1 MQPDRLDALGPRRSR
16 AEFLLMGAIALVALL
31 VFAVLAEFGQQR
43 HLHQR
48 TIETVAISRN
58 MRSDT
63 LAIMQS
69 LTDVKAARLLQ
80 ETYNS
85 TDVRLQADAAAAD
98 VRAQIELL
106 QQQAAIDP
114 ELEATSARIAALI
127 EADLSPQPNLR
138 PAEIAVRSTSFR
150 AELRTEI
157 TRLLTRA
164 NAINDAA
171 REEERRSRERLDA
184 TTIALGVLALVAAAL
199 GALAVRG
206 ERARWRLARDAAEA
220 ARAAAAEAD
229 AAKTRF
235 LAVASHDMRQPL
247 HALTLYLTALERRVE
262 TTEARDILTK
272 MERATQSMVG
282 MFGTLLDLARVQSGA
297 ITPEFAPT
305 PLQPIIDRIIAEHP
319 GRTIEAAPTTLSIET
334 DETLFERALS
344 NLVVNAMKHGGGAAR
359 IEIATSGQA
368 VDISVID
375 NGPGIARED
384 QERMFE
390 EFVRLERSKGDGL
403 GLGLA
408 IVRRI
413 SNLLNMP
420 LRLDSAPGHGA
431 RFTLRARRANGAAT
445 QNGEVASRGV
455 AGANVLL
462 LDDDMLA
469 REAVAG
475 TLRDLGAMVQACA
488 NEAEINLALQTGFR
502 ADLLVMDLRI
512 DGALQGLDITRRVRA
527 RFDPPP
533 PAIMITG
540 DTDPD
545 TLTQLRASGFGWLIK
560 PIDADALSALAS
572 TQLANTT

>member
-1 MQPDRLDALGPRRSR
+1 
-16 AEFLLMGAIALVALL
+16 MGAIALVALL
-31 VFAVLAEFGQQR
+31 VFATLVEFGQQR
-43 HLHQR
+43 RLHQR
-48 TIETVAISRN
+48 TIETVTISRN
-58 MRSDT
+58 MRNDT
-63 LAIMQS
+63 LAIMQAI
-69 LTDVKAARLLQ
+69 TDVKASRLLLN
-80 ETYNS
+80 TYNS
-85 TDVRLQADAAAAD
+85 TDVRLEAEDAVTD
-98 VRAQIELL
+98 VRTQLARLRTE
-106 QQQAAIDP
+106 AAIDP
-114 ELEATSARIAALI
+114 ELAAIAARIESLI
-127 EADLSPQPNLR
+127 EADLAMPRTSR
-138 PAEIAVRSTSFR
+138 PADQATRSTLFR
-150 AELRTEI
+150 RELRTAI
-157 TRLLTRA
+157 TELLSRA
-164 NAINDAA
+164 NAINDVA
-171 REEERRSRERLDA
+171 RENERSSRERLDA

-199 GALAVRG
+199 GAFAVRG
-206 ERARWRLARDAAEA
+206 ERARWRLARDAAEI

-262 TTEARDILTK
+262 TQEARDILTK
-272 MERATQSMVG
+272 AERATQSMVG

-319 GRTIEAAPTTLSIET
+319 GRTIEAAPTTISINTE
-334 DETLFERALS
+334 ETLFERALS

-375 NGPGIARED
+375 DGPGIAHED

-420 LRLDSAPGHGA
+420 LRLESAPGRGA
-431 RFTLRARRANGAAT
+431 RFTLRARLAQTEAT
-445 QNGEVASRGV
+445 QRDDVASRSV
-455 AGANVLL
+455 AGANLLL
-462 LDDDMLA
+462 LDDDALA

-488 NEAEINLALQTGFR
+488 NEAEINLALQAGFR

-527 RFDPPP
+527 RLNPPP

-545 TLTQLRASGFGWLIK
+545 TLLQLRASGFGWLIK
-560 PIDADALSALAS
+560 PIDAEALSALAS
-572 TQLANTT
+572 TQLANAAA